1 MFDKVLVA
9 NRGEIAVRIVRALRD
24 LGIWS
29 VALYDAAD
37 SGSLHVRLADE
48 CVELKTQFSYMDGAE
63 IIDIAQRL
71 GVSAIHPGYGF
82 LAERADFIR
91 ACEQAGI
98 TFIGPPSDVAATV
111 GNKIAALERAEQ
123 AGFAT
128 PPHSTRSF
136 SADEFDLLAA
146 EADALGY
153 PLIIKACA
161 GGRGRATRVARSR
174 KGLERSVRQAQ
185 AEAQLV
191 FGSEQVF
198 LERAILP
205 CRFIDIQIV
214 GDNYGTLLHL
224 GTRDGS
230 IQRYN
235 QKLLAEAPAPSL
247 TPAQRAEA
255 EQMALAVA
263 RLFDLRGV
271 GTVEFLMDGAG
282 KFYFTEIKP
291 RIQVEHPVTEMVTR
305 IDLVREQV
313 ELAAGKRIRLRQEDI
328 KLEGWAMQCRLN
340 AEDPWNNFLPSPGVL
355 RRFRLP
361 GGPNVRVDT
370 YGYSG
375 CEVPVRYDPML
386 AVLAV
391 WGEDRAECLSRMRRA
406 LQDFAIT
413 GVQTNLP
420 LFQRI
425 VDDPDFVRG
434 EYTTQFIWRPWLE
447 PVAQPAPELLRDL
460 AVAAAI
466 SYVMRYQAFKPV
478 QPERLRSGW
487 HTSSRE
493 LPR

>member
-29 VALYDAAD
+29 VALYDATD

-48 CVELKTQFSYMDGAE
+48 CIELKSQFSYMDGAE
-63 IIDIAQRL
+63 IIDIAKRV
-71 GVSAIHPGYGF
+71 GATAIHPGYGF

-98 TFIGPPSDVAATV
+98 TFIGPPSDVVAAV
-111 GNKIAALERAEQ
+111 GNKIEALDRAER

-128 PPHSTRSF
+128 ATHSTRSF
-136 SADEFDLLAA
+136 SAGDFDLLAA

-161 GGRGRATRVARSR
+161 GGRGRATRVVRSR
-174 KGLERSVRQAQ
+174 KGLERAVRQAQ
-185 AEAQLV
+185 TEAHLV
-191 FGSEQVF
+191 YGSEQVF

-205 CRFIDIQIV
+205 CRFIDIQVV
-214 GDNYGTLLHL
+214 GDNHGTLLHL
-224 GTRDGS
+224 GDRDGS

-235 QKLLAEAPAPSL
+235 QKLFAEAPSPAL
-247 TPAQRAEA
+247 TPAQRLEA
-255 EQMALAVA
+255 QQMALDIA
-263 RLFDLRGV
+263 RLFDVRGV
-271 GTVEFLMDGAG
+271 ATVEFLMDDAG
-282 KFYFTEIKP
+282 RLYFSEIKP
-291 RIQVEHPVTEMVTR
+291 RIQVEHPVTELVTR

-313 ELAAGKRIRLRQEDI
+313 ELAAGKRIHLRQEDI
-328 KLEGWAMQCRLN
+328 KLDGWAMQCRIN

-391 WGEDRAECLSRMRRA
+391 WGEDRAECLTRMRRA

-420 LFQRI
+420 FFQRI
-425 VDDPDFVRG
+425 VEDQDFVRG
-434 EYTTQFIWRPWLE
+434 DYTTQFIWRPWLE
-447 PVAQPAPELLRDL
+447 PAAEPPLDLLRDL

-466 SYVMRYQAFKPV
+466 SYVMRYQSFKPV
-478 QPERLRSGW
+478 QPERLRTGW
-487 HTSSRE
+487 HSSSRE